1 MTHRLIR
8 MGIRRPLPV
17 LLLCAVAEVYLGAAL
32 PGERN
37 PAAAPV
43 LRVLTYNIHHGEGL
57 DGRLDLARTAAIVT
71 SAAPDLV
78 ALQEVDRGTRRT
90 GGQDQLV
97 ELGRLTG
104 LHAAFGKAMDYQ
116 GGAYGVAVL
125 SRTPIR
131 RVSNRRLPGSPARE
145 PRTALTVDVDA
156 PPPVGRVAFTTTHLD
171 QGRDLMDQVAQASY
185 LAGASAHRAD
195 SASILAG
202 DLNTRPDTR
211 TMQILARRWTDMFI
225 DPPPDAGGRPRRR
238 IDYVM
243 VRQSASWRT
252 VESRYIDAPLASDH
266 QPVLV
271 VLEWVGNAAGKRRP
285 AAASW

>member
-1 MTHRLIR
+1 MTRRLIQI
-8 MGIRRPLPV
+8 GIRRPLPV

-32 PGERN
+32 PRERN
-37 PAAAPV
+37 PGAAPV

-90 GGQDQLV
+90 GGQDQLA

-104 LHAAFGKAMDYQ
+104 LYGAFGKAMDYQ

-125 SRTPIR
+125 SRTPLR
-131 RVSNRRLPGSPARE
+131 RVSNRRLPGSPDRE

-185 LAGASAHRAD
+185 LASASAHRSN
-195 SASILAG
+195 SAILAG

-225 DPPPDAGGRPRRR
+225 DPPPDPGGRPRRR

-271 VLEWVGNAAGKRRP
+271 VLEWVGTPALKRQATAGSR
-285 AAASW
+285 